1 MRIKHTLLTALSFG
15 ALVVAG
21 ISACA
26 AESIYNPDNLGN
38 NQFARVSNICQTVM
52 GLSPSEALS
61 GGYWMGNDRLDY
73 WTSKYRGCI
82 VSLSDSLQK
91 AVDTEI
97 TQRAAANC
105 RAKGFASGSPDLAL
119 CVLRSVNSRSEPVAT
134 QTSSAAAMPVS
145 EQLPA
150 ASRSYTYASP
160 HENARREQV
169 ACAALGFE
177 PAHEAFKSCVKG
189 LDDTFYAIDHPI
201 N

>member
-1 MRIKHTLLTALSFG
+1 MKIKHTLLAALSFG

-26 AESIYNPDNLGN
+26 AESIYNPDELGN
-38 NQFARVSNICQTVM
+38 DQYARVSNICQTVM

-82 VSLSDSLQK
+82 VSLSDSLQN
-91 AVDTEI
+91 AADTET
-97 TQRAAANC
+97 TQRADANC
-105 RAKGFASGSPDLAL
+105 RAKGFDSGSADLAL
-119 CVLRSVNSRSEPVAT
+119 CVLRSVNSRPEPAAT
-134 QTSSAAAMPVS
+134 QPSGAAAMPVS
-145 EQLPA
+145 EKLPV
-150 ASRSYTYASP
+150 ASGSYTYASP
-160 HENARREQV
+160 HEGVRRERA

-177 PAHEAFKSCVKG
+177 PGHEAFKSCVKG

-201 N
+201 T